1 MASVVGF
8 PRREVQI
15 VGLISA
21 AHFLSHFYLYSLVPH
36 YESIADGL
44 GVGLGTL
51 SLGITAYV
59 VCTGVLQTPMGYL
72 VDRVGGRKVLVGGL
86 FVLAGSIG
94 SVSIAT
100 ELWQFLVLMALAGIG
115 NSVFHPADYSIISV
129 SIEDRRLGR
138 AFSFHSLGGSSGML
152 LGPTIMGLLIL
163 LEVPWRTSIIIA
175 GSIGIFLAIILLVFG
190 GLIGEG
196 GATKEKAPAPPW
208 RLLLTSR
215 PLLLLLL
222 FYLFSSAANAGIA
235 HFSVAALGA
244 MYGIPVVSAALALTF
259 YLGGSLALTLPGG
272 VLADRTENHHGVMIF
287 CLAISA
293 VMIALAGF
301 GVLPFWLV
309 VGLLA
314 ISGGMRGLVIAARD
328 VNVRHSAAPHSVGTV
343 FAFVS
348 TGFLFGGAVTLPF
361 YGWLMDLGRPDL
373 VFWMSAAMSVC
384 AIGAV
389 ILHSRVHTTGEK

>member
-1 MASVVGF
+1 MASVIGF

-15 VGLISA
+15 VGLISM

-36 YESIADGL
+36 YQSIAGAL

-86 FVLAGSIG
+86 FVLAASIG
-94 SVSIAT
+94 AISQVT
-100 ELWQFLVLMALAGIG
+100 ETWQFIALMALAGIG

-129 SIEDRRLGR
+129 SIEEGRLGK

-152 LGPTIMGLLIL
+152 LGPSVMGLLIF
-163 LEVPWRTSIIIA
+163 LEIPWRTSIVIA
-175 GSIGIFLAIILLVFG
+175 GAVGIALAAILLIFG

-196 GATKEKAPAPPW
+196 GATREKAPAPPW
-208 RLLLTSR
+208 RVLLTSR

-222 FYLFSSAANAGIA
+222 FYLCSSAANAGIA

-244 MYGIPVVSAALALTF
+244 MYGIPVVSASLALTF

-272 VLADRTENHHGVMIF
+272 VLADRTDKHHGVMIA
-287 CLAISA
+287 CLGISA
-293 VMIALAGF
+293 VMIAMAGL
-301 GVLPFWLV
+301 GWLPFWLV
-309 VGLLA
+309 IGLMA

-328 VNVRHSAAPHSVGTV
+328 VSVRHSAAPHSVGTV

-348 TGFLFGGAVTLPF
+348 TGFLFGGAVTLPL
-361 YGWLMDLGRPDL
+361 YGWLIDIGRPDL
-373 VFWMSAAMSVC
+373 VFGLSAAMSVC

-389 ILHSRVHTTGEK
+389 ILHSRVKPAGQN

>member
-1 MASVVGF
+1 MASVISF
-8 PRREVQI
+8 PRREIQI
-15 VGLISA
+15 VGLISL

-36 YESIADGL
+36 YQTIAEHL

-59 VCTGVLQTPMGYL
+59 ICTGVLQTPMGYL

-94 SVSIAT
+94 SVSFVT
-100 ELWQFLVLMALAGIG
+100 ELWQFIALMALAGLG

-129 SIEDRRLGR
+129 SIEEDRLGK

-152 LGPTIMGLLIL
+152 VGPAIMGLLIT
-163 LEVPWRTSIIIA
+163 LEIQWQTAIIIA
-175 GSIGIFLAIILLVFG
+175 GAVGIALAFVLLVFG
-190 GLIGEG
+190 RLIGEG
-196 GATKEKAPAPPW
+196 GATKKKAPAPPW
-208 RLLLTSR
+208 RLLLTSK

-222 FYLFSSAANAGIA
+222 FYLCSSAANAGIA

-272 VLADRTENHHGVMIF
+272 ILADRTDNHHGVMIL
-287 CLAISA
+287 CLAVSA
-293 VMIALAGF
+293 VMIALAGL
-301 GVLPFWLV
+301 GYLPFWLV

-328 VNVRHSAAPHSVGTV
+328 VSVRHSAAPHSVGTV

-361 YGWLMDLGRPDL
+361 YGWLVDIGRPDL
-373 VFWMSAAMSVC
+373 VFWLSAAMSLC

-389 ILHSRVHTTGEK
+389 ILHSRVHRIGAK

>member
-1 MASVVGF
+1 MASVIGF

-15 VGLISA
+15 VGLITM

-36 YESIADGL
+36 YESIAGAM
-44 GVGLGTL
+44 GVGLATL
-51 SLGITAYV
+51 SWGITAYV

-86 FVLAGSIG
+86 FILAASIG
-94 SVSIAT
+94 SVSLVT
-100 ELWQFLVLMALAGIG
+100 EPWQFIALMALAGAG

-129 SIEDRRLGR
+129 SIGENRLGK

-152 LGPTIMGLLIL
+152 LGPSIMGLLIL
-163 LEVPWRTSIIIA
+163 LEIPWRTSIVIA
-175 GSIGIFLAIILLVFG
+175 GAVGVVLAVILLVFG

-196 GATKEKAPAPPW
+196 GATKEKAPPPPW

-222 FYLFSSAANAGIA
+222 FYLCSSAANAGIA
-235 HFSVAALGA
+235 HFAVAALGQ

-272 VLADRTENHHGVMIF
+272 VLADRTTNHHAVMIG
-287 CLAISA
+287 CLALSA
-293 VMIALAGF
+293 MMIALAGL
-301 GVLPFWLV
+301 GYLPFWLV
-309 VGLLA
+309 VGALA

-348 TGFLFGGAVTLPF
+348 TGFLFGGAVTLPI
-361 YGWLMDLGRPDL
+361 YGWLLDTGRPDL
-373 VFWMSAAMSVC
+373 VFWMSAAMSIC

-389 ILHSRVHTTGEK
+389 ILHARTRSEEKT

>member
-1 MASVVGF
+1 MASVISF

-15 VGLISA
+15 VGLISL

-36 YESIADGL
+36 YQSIAGNL
-44 GVGLGTL
+44 GVGLGSL
-51 SLGITAYV
+51 SLGITTYV

-86 FVLAGSIG
+86 FVLAASIG
-94 SVSIAT
+94 SISFAT
-100 ELWQFLVLMALAGIG
+100 ELWQFLLLMALAGIG

-129 SIEDRRLGR
+129 SIEEGRLGK

-152 LGPTIMGLLIL
+152 LGPSTMGVLIL
-163 LEVPWRTSIIIA
+163 LEIPWRTSIAIA
-175 GSIGIFLAIILLVFG
+175 GAVGIVLALILLIFG
-190 GLIGEG
+190 NLIGEG
-196 GATKEKAPAPPW
+196 GATKKKAPAPPW
-208 RLLLTSR
+208 RVLLTSK

-222 FYLFSSAANAGIA
+222 FYLCSSAANAGIA

-272 VLADRTENHHGVMIF
+272 ILADRTDNHHGIMIM
-287 CLAISA
+287 CLAVSA
-293 VMIALAGF
+293 VMIALAGL
-301 GVLPFWLV
+301 GYVPFWLV

-348 TGFLFGGAVTLPF
+348 TGFLFGGAVTLPV
-361 YGWLMDLGRPDL
+361 YGWLLDIGRPDL

-389 ILHSRVHTTGEK
+389 ILHSRAHRAGKQ